1 VPAAPGVGAARS
13 GGGSTTHRATRRGPA
28 PMPTDPAA
36 AARTAYG
43 HGKAGR
49 NAPEWVMD
57 DPDHFRAYSNG
68 QAAADAPPAAEP
80 VTPTD
85 VTPAPSTPAP
95 PPGSTPSLPS
105 IPRNGAGVVLGVLV
119 YAVLINYLRGGTPQV
134 RAWFGAKFLNHTAG
148 TGTAGPTAAPS
159 ISAGQIFD
167 TFGRAP
173 ARPAPPA
180 APVNPLD
187 PLNLLGR
194 SR

>member
-80 VTPTD
+80 VP
-85 VTPAPSTPAP
+85 
-95 PPGSTPSLPS
+95 
-105 IPRNGAGVVLGVLV
+105 
-119 YAVLINYLRGGTPQV
+119 
-134 RAWFGAKFLNHTAG
+134 
-148 TGTAGPTAAPS
+148 
-159 ISAGQIFD
+159 
-167 TFGRAP
+167 
-173 ARPAPPA
+173 PAPPA
-180 APVNPLD
+180 GADAEPAKHPE
-187 PLNLLGR
+187 
-194 SR
+194 